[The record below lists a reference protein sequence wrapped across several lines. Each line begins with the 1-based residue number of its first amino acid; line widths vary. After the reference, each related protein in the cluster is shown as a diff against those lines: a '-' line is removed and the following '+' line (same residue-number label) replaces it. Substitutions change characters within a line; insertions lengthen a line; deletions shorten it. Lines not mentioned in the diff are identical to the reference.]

1 MVEHY
6 PNYQDFNDLVELIN
20 NSENDFDLQLIQKA
34 YLLARSAHKD
44 QRRVSGVPYILHP
57 TSVACILVQ
66 MGMDTESVVAA
77 LLHDVVE
84 DTDVELDEIKKKF
97 GETVAEIVDGVTKL
111 SKITYSNR
119 EERQAENLRKML
131 IAMSNDIR
139 VIIVKLADRLHNLRT
154 IDVMRPQKQRDK
166 ALEVMEVFAPIA
178 HRLGMKAMKEQ
189 LEDIS
194 IRILDPVGYE
204 EIEMTYN

>member
-1 MVEHY
+1 
-6 PNYQDFNDLVELIN
+6 
-20 NSENDFDLQLIQKA
+20 
-34 YLLARSAHKD
+34 
-44 QRRVSGVPYILHP
+44 
-57 TSVACILVQ
+57 
-66 MGMDTESVVAA
+66 
-77 LLHDVVE
+77 
-84 DTDVELDEIKKKF
+84 
-97 GETVAEIVDGVTKL
+97 
-111 SKITYSNR
+111 
-119 EERQAENLRKML
+119 ML

-204 EIEMTYN
+204 EIENDLQLKKEERDKFIEKN

>member
-1 MVEHY
+1 M
-6 PNYQDFNDLVELIN
+6 
-20 NSENDFDLQLIQKA
+20 
-34 YLLARSAHKD
+34 
-44 QRRVSGVPYILHP
+44 
-57 TSVACILVQ
+57 
-66 MGMDTESVVAA
+66 
-77 LLHDVVE
+77 E

-178 HRLGMKAMKEQ
+178 HR
-189 LEDIS
+189 
-194 IRILDPVGYE
+194 
-204 EIEMTYN
+204 

>member
-1 MVEHY
+1 
-6 PNYQDFNDLVELIN
+6 
-20 NSENDFDLQLIQKA
+20 
-34 YLLARSAHKD
+34 
-44 QRRVSGVPYILHP
+44 
-57 TSVACILVQ
+57 
-66 MGMDTESVVAA
+66 MDTESVVAA

-204 EIEMTYN
+204 EIENDLQLKKEERDKFIEKLNMKSPKE

>member
-1 MVEHY
+1 MR
-6 PNYQDFNDLVELIN
+6 ND
-20 NSENDFDLQLIQKA
+20 
-34 YLLARSAHKD
+34 
-44 QRRVSGVPYILHP
+44 
-57 TSVACILVQ
+57 
-66 MGMDTESVVAA
+66 
-77 LLHDVVE
+77 
-84 DTDVELDEIKKKF
+84 
-97 GETVAEIVDGVTKL
+97 KL
-111 SKITYSNR
+111 R
-119 EERQAENLRKML
+119 NLRKML

-194 IRILDPVGYE
+194 IRILDPVRFRR
-204 EIEMTYN
+204 N